1 MCSYGGRPWR
11 RSGRGRDRGVRGGG
25 GECRKTMW
33 LRQTDQHGRLAIGSR
48 VPGTRLETTVY
59 STRRWRAPLP
69 PAALPALL
77 PIRVRGRP
85 EGLRGGGRGGNGDKG
100 RQRAAKGVKGPQRA
114 PKGRK
119 GLQAWSNIAD
129 ITCSIRIV
137 SPVCK
142 RYEGNQGNHDYGT
155 GCWAN
160 GYIRPLYPEKLTK
173 GAGTQHAAQWSYRS
187 KFVKKN

>member
-85 EGLRGGGRGGNGDKG
+85 EGLGGGGGNGDKWP
-100 RQRAAKGVKGPQRA
+100 QRAAKGRKEPQRAAKGRKGPQRA
-114 PKGRK
+114 AKGRKGRQRAPKDHK
-119 GLQAWSNIAD
+119 GLQAWSKIAD
-129 ITCSIRIV
+129 ITHSIHIV
-137 SPVCK
+137 SPVCNNMQHS
-142 RYEGNQGNHDYGT
+142 GHT
-155 GCWAN
+155 GQN
-160 GYIRPLYPEKLTK
+160 
-173 GAGTQHAAQWSYRS
+173 WS
-187 KFVKKN
+187 K